1 MAGRLKWLLAL
12 AVGGT
17 ALSMLAGCSSDS
29 MQLPSLPKVG
39 DLNPF
44 KEKQV
49 PLPGKRVAILQ
60 TREKLA
66 GDLADASKPIALPPA
81 HANENWAQPGGEPS
95 NAPGHL
101 ALSGSVRVAWRTDAG
116 AGSSKGGRLTASPI
130 VYGGRVFV
138 MDTNADV
145 RAFNSGG
152 GGAVWRTALMPD
164 DEKKAGGFS
173 WTLPSIS
180 SLGGATSSGGYGGG
194 LAADDGRIFAATG
207 FGNVVALDPASG
219 KKLWEKQ
226 LGVPARAA
234 PTASGGRVYI
244 ITADGRFFCLSAAD
258 GAELWAVRG
267 LPQQASLLL
276 ATSPAI
282 DGEIVVVPY
291 PSGDVVALKS
301 SDGTAAWSENLA
313 RTRTTS
319 QLASLSDAARPV
331 IDAGTVYA
339 VGHAGRMVATQAKT
353 GERLWSLNVPGTQMP
368 WVAGGSIFVVDTGG
382 QLLSVARHDGKIQ
395 WTAKLPGASGVTWS
409 GPVLAGGS
417 LWLASSNGQLVSV
430 EPQTGKVGSQQDLGG
445 PVFIAP
451 VVAQG
456 RMYVLNDKAQ
466 LIGLN

>member
-1 MAGRLKWLLAL
+1 MTGTSKWLGAL
-12 AVGGT
+12 AACGT
-17 ALSMLAGCSSDS
+17 ALSALTGCSSDS
-29 MQLPSLPKVG
+29 LELPSLPKVG

-49 PLPGKRVAILQ
+49 PLPGKRMAIMQ
-60 TREKLA
+60 AEEKLP
-66 GDLADASKPIALPPA
+66 GELADASKPISLPPA
-81 HANENWAQPGGEPS
+81 RTNESWAQPGGEPS

-101 ALSGSVRVAWRTDAG
+101 ALTGAVRTAWRTS
-116 AGSSKGGRLTASPI
+116 AGSGSNKGGRLTASPI
-130 VYGGRVFV
+130 VYGGRIFV
-138 MDTNADV
+138 LDTNADV
-145 RAFNSGG
+145 RAFSSSG
-152 GGAVWRTALMPD
+152 GGAVWHTSLMPD

-173 WTLPSIS
+173 WTLPSFS
-180 SLGGATSSGGYGGG
+180 SLGGASGSGGYGGG
-194 LAADDGRIFAATG
+194 LAADDGKVFAATG
-207 FGNVVALDPASG
+207 FGSVVALDPASG

-234 PTASGGRVYI
+234 PTASGGRVYVV
-244 ITADGRFFCLSAAD
+244 TADGRFFCLSASD

-276 ATSPAI
+276 GTSPAI
-282 DGEIVVVPY
+282 EGDMVVVPY
-291 PSGDVVALKS
+291 PSGDVVALKT
-301 SDGTAAWSENLA
+301 SDGSAAWSESLA

-339 VGHAGRMVATQAKT
+339 VGHAGRMIATQAKT

-368 WVAGGSIFVVDTGG
+368 WVAGDSVFVVDTGG
-382 QLLSVARHDGKIQ
+382 QLMAVARHDGKIQ
-395 WTAKLPGASGVTWS
+395 WTAKMPGASGVSWS

-417 LWLASSNGQLVSV
+417 LWLASSSGQLVGV
-430 EPQTGKVGSQQDLGG
+430 EPQTGKVTTQQSIGS

-456 RMYVLNDKAQ
+456 HMYVLTDKAE
-466 LIGLN
+466 LVGLN